1 MMEGENRLKRSSDSY
16 RFSAVTRDPPAPD
29 DDDAENKNS
38 RSFWGS
44 WVAANPRIQKAKA
57 RGS

>member
-1 MMEGENRLKRSSDSY
+1 MMKGENQLKLSSDSY
-16 RFSAVTRDPPAPD
+16 RFSAVARDPLAPD

-44 WVAANPRIQKAKA
+44 WVATNPKNPE
-57 RGS
+57 G